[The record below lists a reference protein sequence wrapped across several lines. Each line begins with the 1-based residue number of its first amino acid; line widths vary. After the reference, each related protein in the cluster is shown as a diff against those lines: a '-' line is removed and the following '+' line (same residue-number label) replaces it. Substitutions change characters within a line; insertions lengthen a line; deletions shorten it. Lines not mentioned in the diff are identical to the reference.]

1 MATAAAPT
9 VKGFRMKIT
18 IKQKCYVGVQGR
30 NFWPGETVELD
41 DRMAEKMIAR
51 GDAEA
56 IKAKKAPLKNRAFS
70 AKKLET
76 PEG

>member
-1 MATAAAPT
+1 
-9 VKGFRMKIT
+9 MKIT
-18 IKQKCYVGVQGR
+18 IKEKCYVGVQGR
-30 NFWPGETVELD
+30 NFWPGETVGIA

-51 GDAEA
+51 GEAEA
-56 IKAKKAPLKNRAFS
+56 ITVKKAPLKNRAFS

>member
-1 MATAAAPT
+1 VATAAALT

-18 IKQKCYVGVQGR
+18 IKEKCYVGVQGR
-30 NFWPGETVELD
+30 NFWPGETVEID

-51 GDAEA
+51 GEAEA
-56 IKAKKAPLKNRAFS
+56 VKIKKAPLKNRAFS